1 MFFLKHFQMLESFI
15 FFGMKAQVFGDK
27 KTIVY
32 VPYLAVFGFLAY
44 NHYACRNEGWDS
56 TNKTHE
62 YKQ

>member
-1 MFFLKHFQMLESFI
+1 MLESFI

-62 YKQ
+62 NKQ